1 MMRGITGKN
10 TKPEI
15 EIRRRLHA
23 AGLRFRLHAASLPG
37 RPDLVIRKHQTVV
50 FIHGCFWH
58 GHKGCRYFKMPATNS
73 EFWQHKIRMNIER
86 DLRQVAVL
94 LNMGWRVA
102 IVWECAVRADPD
114 SAVHRLVEYLPGTAG
129 EIEISG

>member
-10 TKPEI
+10 TRPEI

-94 LNMGWRVA
+94 LDMGWRVA

-114 SAVHRLVEYLPGTAG
+114 SAVHRLVEYLPGTEG